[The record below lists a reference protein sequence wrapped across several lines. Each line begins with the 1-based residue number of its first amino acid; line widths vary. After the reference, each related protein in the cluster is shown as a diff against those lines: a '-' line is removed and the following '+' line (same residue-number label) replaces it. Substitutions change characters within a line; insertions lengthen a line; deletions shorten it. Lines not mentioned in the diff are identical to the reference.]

1 MHHRISR
8 ISTPRL
14 AVALAA
20 VLSAACIRTRTDPI
34 TGKVDVDVESP
45 LKRGEDWKAAIT
57 GSGPFAGATGQ
68 GRAAVLSGQST
79 ITVSL
84 SGLTGGRS
92 HSWRVHEGKCAGV
105 GALFGPSS
113 AYADFTVAAGG
124 TAEAVARVSS
134 ALDEA
139 KQYSVRIYAA
149 PGDTTTLAACGDLS
163 DSA

>member
-1 MHHRISR
+1 MTFR

-20 VLSAACIRTRTDPI
+20 VLSAACVRTRTDPV
-34 TGKVDVDVESP
+34 TGRVDVDVESP
-45 LKRGEDWKAAIT
+45 LKRGEDWKAAIS
-57 GSGPFAGATGQ
+57 GSGPFAGVTGQ

-84 SGLTGGRS
+84 NGLTGGRS

-105 GALFGPSS
+105 GPLFGQAA
-113 AYADFTVAAGG
+113 AYADFNVAANG
-124 TAEAVARVSS
+124 TAEAVAKLSI

-139 KQYSVRIYAA
+139 KNYSVRIYAA

-163 DSA
+163 DDA

>member
-1 MHHRISR
+1 MHLR

-20 VLSAACIRTRTDPI
+20 VLSAACVRTRTDPV
-34 TGKVDVDVESP
+34 TGRVDVDVESP

-57 GSGPFAGATGQ
+57 GSGPFAAVTGQ
-68 GRAAVLSGQST
+68 GRAAVLNGQST

-92 HSWRVHEGKCAGV
+92 HPWRVHEGKCAGV
-105 GALFGPSS
+105 GALFGPAS
-113 AYADFTVAAGG
+113 AYADISVAAGG
-124 TAEAVARVSS
+124 TAEAVAKLTS

-139 KQYSVRIYAA
+139 KDYSVRIYAA
-149 PGDTTTLAACGDLS
+149 PGDTATVAACGDLS